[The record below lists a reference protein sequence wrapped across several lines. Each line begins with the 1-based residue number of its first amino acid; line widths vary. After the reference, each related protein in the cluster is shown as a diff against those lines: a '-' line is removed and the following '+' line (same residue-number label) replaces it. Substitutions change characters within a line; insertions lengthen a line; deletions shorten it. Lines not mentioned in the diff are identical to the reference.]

1 MEQMICKN
9 TDNENKPR
17 KTAWMIVAIAAIL
30 TLINALV
37 YQCSKADVEEK
48 ITTDTV
54 YQSDTIMAT
63 DTFCFY
69 QPVPKYE
76 MLERWDTLFL
86 PEPKDT
92 VPIPL
97 KRVQYQDSVLKD
109 NGATVKYFA
118 SVSGYEPNLDTLNFD
133 VEYPMITNTEY
144 VTTTI
149 EKLKPAPRLSI
160 GPSVGFGYG
169 FFNKN
174 VDLYAGLSVTYRF

>member
-1 MEQMICKN
+1 MIIKN

-17 KTAWMIVAIAAIL
+17 KTAWMIVAIAALL
-30 TLINALV
+30 TLINVMV

-54 YQSDTIMAT
+54 YQSDTIMTT

-69 QPVPKYE
+69 QPVSKLEYI
-76 MLERWDTLFL
+76 ERWDTLRTS
-86 PEPKDT
+86 DT
-92 VPIPL
+92 VSVPIPM
-97 KRVQYQDSVLKD
+97 KRVQYEDSVVKD
-109 NGATVKYFA
+109 NGATVLYYA
-118 SVSGYEPNLDTLNFD
+118 SVYGYEPKLDTLDFD
-133 VEYPMITNTEY
+133 VTYPMITNTEY

-149 EKLKPAPRLSI
+149 EKMKPAPRLSI

-174 VDLYAGLSVTYRF
+174 VDLYAGLSLTYRF

>member
-1 MEQMICKN
+1 MIIKN

-17 KTAWMIVAIAAIL
+17 KTAWMIIAVA
-30 TLINALV
+30 TLLSFINVAV

-54 YQSDTIMAT
+54 YQSDTIMTT

-69 QPVPKYE
+69 QPQTKFEYI
-76 MLERWDTLFL
+76 ERWDTLYT
-86 PEPKDT
+86 KDT
-92 VPIPL
+92 VSVPIPM
-97 KRVQYQDSVLKD
+97 KRVQYEDSVVKD
-109 NGATVKYFA
+109 NGATVLYYA
-118 SVSGYEPNLDTLNFD
+118 SISGYEPKLDTLDFN
-133 VEYPMITNTEY
+133 VTYPMITNTEY

-149 EKLKPAPRLSI
+149 EKMKPAPRLSI

-174 VDLYAGLSVTYRF
+174 VDLYAGLSLTYRF